1 MLMIAGV
8 AAVLRRLVWFPIALV
23 AAVLLVT
30 LSVANRD
37 PVRLVLDPFRP
48 DAPVISMSLPLYAYL
63 LGALTLGVILGG
75 VSTWFG
81 QGRWR
86 KTARV
91 KALDAMRWQAEA
103 DRLAR
108 ERDGHVGGH
117 QAGTSRP
124 MLVAAKR

>member
-1 MLMIAGV
+1 MLS
-8 AAVLRRLVWFPIALV
+8 RLVWFPIALV

-48 DAPVISMSLPLYAYL
+48 DAPVISMTLPLYAYL

-75 VSTWFG
+75 LATWFG

-91 KALDAMRWQAEA
+91 KAQDAMRWQAEA

-108 ERDGHVGGH
+108 ERDSSVVG
-117 QAGTSRP
+117 ARP
-124 MLVAAKR
+124 MLATAKR